1 MPCQLKNP
9 TGRQAYVKFV
19 QETERYT
26 GPGIPIQGDPKQSGN
41 FEINSIFTRITCR
54 DIINIFHQI
63 KNLNILYIEWF

>member
-1 MPCQLKNP
+1 MPCQLKILQV
-9 TGRQAYVKFV
+9 GRYYVKFV

-26 GPGIPIQGDPKQSGN
+26 GSGIPVHGDPKQSGN

-63 KNLNILYIEWF
+63 NNLNILYIEWF